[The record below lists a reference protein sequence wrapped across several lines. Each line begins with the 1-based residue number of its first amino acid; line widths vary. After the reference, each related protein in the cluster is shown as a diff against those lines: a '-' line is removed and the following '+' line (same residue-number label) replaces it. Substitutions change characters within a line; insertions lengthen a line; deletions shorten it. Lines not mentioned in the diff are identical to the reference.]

1 MKTLHY
7 IVGEH
12 ALSISFADDTNDER
26 LIPSFSRF
34 RVDAL
39 SQAPLFCV
47 LVDDAFRWETLG
59 REIGQFDSAGNNY
72 GVYKTAEGGYQFT
85 ISDPDGVLCS
95 HVQTNTDFGEITVAL
110 KGETWQQRNFGLNNA
125 IMLAYAFAGAD
136 KGTLLMHASVIRCD
150 GKGYLMTAPSGT
162 GKSTHTRLWY
172 DNIPGCDLMNDDNP
186 VVRIVDGEAY
196 VYGSPWSGKTP
207 CYRQVKAHLGAI
219 VRIDRAK
226 QNSIERLNSIEAF
239 ASLLPACSTMKWDGD
254 IFNAIC
260 DNVTSILERV
270 GIYTLHCL
278 PDKEA
283 ARVCHKEVT
292 K

>member
-12 ALSISFADDTNDER
+12 ALSISFADEANDER

-95 HVQTNTDFGEITVAL
+95 HVQTNA
-110 KGETWQQRNFGLNNA
+110 
-125 IMLAYAFAGAD
+125 
-136 KGTLLMHASVIRCD
+136 
-150 GKGYLMTAPSGT
+150 
-162 GKSTHTRLWY
+162 
-172 DNIPGCDLMNDDNP
+172 
-186 VVRIVDGEAY
+186 
-196 VYGSPWSGKTP
+196 
-207 CYRQVKAHLGAI
+207 
-219 VRIDRAK
+219 
-226 QNSIERLNSIEAF
+226 
-239 ASLLPACSTMKWDGD
+239 
-254 IFNAIC
+254 
-260 DNVTSILERV
+260 
-270 GIYTLHCL
+270 
-278 PDKEA
+278 
-283 ARVCHKEVT
+283 
-292 K
+292 